1 MKLIKKIFIGFIL
14 LGVQQIVT
22 AQSFSTAEITKW
34 KDQANRV
41 TIIRDN
47 WGIPHVF
54 GKSDADAVFGLLY
67 AQCEDDFKRVEMN
80 YVEKL
85 GRMSEVK
92 GESELYNDLLIRM
105 IIDSSDAKKD
115 FASAPAWLKKLMNA
129 YADGINYYLFTH
141 PQTKPALL
149 KRFEPWY
156 PLLWTDGS
164 IGAIDIAD
172 ITVTDLKNFYSNDP
186 ETAIAK
192 VDKQDYDPLPGGSN
206 GFAIAPSKTVSGNAI
221 LYINPHTTYYFRP
234 EVAVQSEEGLHAYG
248 AVTWGQFFV
257 YQGFNEHLGWMHT
270 SSYSDVADSYIEKVK
285 KINGTIQ
292 YEYDGKLIPV
302 KEKQISIQYLNN
314 GNLISKSFKTY
325 YTHHGPVMAKKNGSW
340 ISVKANN
347 RDIKGLIQSWQRT
360 KANNYEEY
368 KKSQEL
374 LANTSNNTVYADD
387 KGNIAYWHGNFM
399 PKRDP
404 KYNWSKPVDG
414 TTKATEWKGLHTVE
428 ELIQV
433 KNPGTGWIQNCNSSP
448 FTVSGISSPKKADF
462 PKYMAPNGDN
472 FRGINAVQLFKIN
485 TAFTLDKIIATAYNK
500 HLPAFDVLVP
510 ALIKAYNANK
520 SDPSYAAIAEPMQL
534 ISNWDH
540 NVSETSIAT
549 TLSIEWAQKLWPIIL
564 KGMDEDDESDQV
576 DKSIHFA
583 NTADAKTLIAPLI
596 IVISELEKKFG
607 TWKQPWGEVNRFQRL
622 TGNITEVFDDS
633 KPSLPAG
640 LAASTWGCL
649 PSFTSK
655 SFNGT
660 NRRYGYNGNSF
671 ICAVEFGKKVTAKS
685 LLAGGES
692 GDPSSKHFTDQ
703 AEMYTKGQFKEVL
716 FYKEDVLKHA
726 EKKYHPGDSSTTQG
740 LKP

>member
-1 MKLIKKIFIGFIL
+1 MKLIKKIFIGFIF

-105 IIDSSDAKKD
+105 IIDSSEAKKD

-149 KRFEPWY
+149 KHFEPWF

-172 ITVTDLKNFYSNDP
+172 ITVTDLKNFYYNDP
-186 ETAIAK
+186 AIAIAK

-270 SSYSDVADSYIEKVK
+270 SSYSDVADSYIEKIK
-285 KINGTIQ
+285 KVNGTIQ

-314 GNLISKSFKTY
+314 GSIVSKSFKTY
-325 YTHHGPVMAKKNGSW
+325 YTHHGPVMAKKNGNW

-360 KANNYEEY
+360 KANSYEEY
-368 KKSQEL
+368 KKTQEL

-433 KNPGTGWIQNCNSSP
+433 KNPGSGWIQNCNSSP

-472 FRGINAVQLFKIN
+472 FRGINAVQLFKN
-485 TAFTLDKIIATAYNK
+485 NNGFTLDKIIATAYNK
-500 HLPAFDVLVP
+500 HLPAFDVLLP

-520 SDPSYAAIAEPMQL
+520 SDPSYAAIAEPMQM

-576 DKSIHFA
+576 DKTIHFA

-596 IVISELEKKFG
+596 LVMSELEKKFG

-622 TGNITEVFDDS
+622 TGNITELFDDS

-685 LLAGGES
+685 LLAGGEN
-692 GDPSSKHFTDQ
+692 GDSSSKHFTDQ

-726 EKKYHPGDSSTTQG
+726 ENTYHPGG
-740 LKP
+740 N

>member
-14 LGVQQIVT
+14 LGIQQIVT

-448 FTVSGISSPKKADF
+448 FTVSGISSPKKANF

-472 FRGINAVQLFKIN
+472 FRGINAVQLFKNN

-576 DKSIHFA
+576 DKTIHFA

-716 FYKEDVLKHA
+716 FYKEDVLKHV

>member
-192 VDKQDYDPLPGGSN
+192 VDKQDYDALPGGSN

-234 EVAVQSEEGLHAYG
+234 EVAVQSKEGLHAYG
-248 AVTWGQFFV
+248 AVTWGQFFI

-314 GNLISKSFKTY
+314 GSLISKSFKTN

-472 FRGINAVQLFKIN
+472 FRGINAVQLFKNN

-576 DKSIHFA
+576 DKTIHFA

-633 KPSLPAG
+633 KPSLTAG

-716 FYKEDVLKHA
+716 FYKEDVLKHV
-726 EKKYHPGDSSTTQG
+726 EKKYHPGDSLTAQG

>member
-472 FRGINAVQLFKIN
+472 FRGINAVQLFKNN

-540 NVSETSIAT
+540 NVSETSIAA

-576 DKSIHFA
+576 DKTIHFA

-716 FYKEDVLKHA
+716 FYKEDVLKHV